1 MPKRPSKQEEKQILK
16 REGIRAFDEDIRRF
30 DLNRL
35 TKEFG
40 AASSGRVI
48 LTRVIKN
55 LIWQAVGQVRS
66 GQLAGLD
73 GNLRSFFYTHIKPV
87 MARIPGALEGAR
99 DPYDTM
105 LDAFVELVEEYGL
118 VSYVEL
124 DLDDEN
130 YHHRKIGD
138 RYPHLIVFA
147 EKVGFFR
154 FLERLHR
161 DLGVTVAALGGTPSV
176 LSSEYLVRDLA
187 EKTDLAGSFVALSI
201 TDWDPSGSQIA
212 QAQLRQ
218 LRSFGIET
226 IQHEALVHP
235 KHYTAD
241 EIELFRFPL
250 PRRQKTKNR
259 NWLEE
264 TGGIEGKL
272 FGLESD
278 SMPRQRLRDLIE
290 KRLAPHFF
298 GPNG

>member
-1 MPKRPSKQEEKQILK
+1 MPKRPSIGEEKKILE
-16 REGIRAFDEDIRRF
+16 REGIRKFDEDIRRF
-30 DLNRL
+30 DLAQL
-35 TKEFG
+35 KDEFG
-40 AASSGRVI
+40 AASSGRII
-48 LTRVIKN
+48 LAKVIKN

-87 MARIPGALEGAR
+87 MARIPGALESSR

-118 VSYVEL
+118 ISYTEL

-130 YHHRKIGD
+130 YHHRKIGEQF
-138 RYPHLIVFA
+138 PHLIVFA

-176 LSSEYLVRDLA
+176 LSSEYLVRALA
-187 EKTDLAGSFVALSI
+187 EKTELSKPFVVFSI
-201 TDWDPSGSQIA
+201 TDWDPSGHQIA
-212 QAQLRQ
+212 EAQIRQ
-218 LRSFGIET
+218 LHSFGVET
-226 IQHEALVHP
+226 IEHEALIHP
-235 KHYTAD
+235 RHYTAD

-264 TGGIEGKL
+264 TGGIEGEL

-278 SMPRQRLRDLIE
+278 SMPRQRLRELIE
-290 KRLAPHFF
+290 EEL
-298 GPNG
+298 GPYISR